1 MDMTLLT
8 GACGGLGSAFAHLL
22 AARGE
27 PLLLTGRSRERL
39 DALARALAAQY
50 SVPLRRLSAILR
62 TAGRGRHSFTLPMRR
77 KSRSPVSCMW
87 RASTR
92 RRRRK
97 TSPRKNLSPRR
108 ASIWRAPV
116 SLMRGV
122 FLRRSANGI
131 CEFLAIGSM
140 SGVSPMPY
148 FALYSATKK
157 ALEQYC
163 IALHTEWMG
172 RAKVTVVLP
181 GGIPTRQDIRENI
194 AAHGWFGKVSALP
207 PETVAARA
215 LRAVAGKPPPR
226 RHRLLEQIA
235 VLRDA
240 PRPALVAPARHCE
253 NLEKNGK
260 RRVLIDA
267 SFLQK
272 CLKRG

>member
-8 GACGGLGSAFAHLL
+8 GACGGLGGAFAHLL

-39 DALARALAAQY
+39 DALARTLAAQY
-50 SVPLRRLSAILR
+50 SVPVETFVCDLTDSGARQALFCFADAKQISFSRLVYV
-62 TAGRGRHSFTLPMRR
+62 AGVDTQKAAENFTEEKLVAQAR
-77 KSRSPVSCMW
+77 V
-87 RASTR
+87 
-92 RRRRK
+92 
-97 TSPRKNLSPRR
+97 NLEG
-108 ASIWRAPV
+108 AV

-163 IALHTEWMG
+163 IALRTEWKG

-207 PETVAARA
+207 PEAVAARA
-215 LRAVAGKPPPR
+215 LRAVAGNR
-226 RHRLLEQIA
+226 
-235 VLRDA
+235 
-240 PRPALVAPARHCE
+240 
-253 NLEKNGK
+253 
-260 RRVLIDA
+260 RRVVIGFWNKLLYCGMHLVPLSWRLRAIAKIWKNTEKDA
-267 SFLQK
+267 F
-272 CLKRG
+272 